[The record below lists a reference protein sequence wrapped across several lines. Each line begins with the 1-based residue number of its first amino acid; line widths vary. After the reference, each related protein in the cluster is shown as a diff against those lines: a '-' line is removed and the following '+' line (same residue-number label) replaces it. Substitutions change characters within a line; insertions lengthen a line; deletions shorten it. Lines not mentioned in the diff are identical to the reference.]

1 MITTVTVF
9 LDDNELEFMDG
20 AVRCGYI
27 VAQDE
32 QGREIF
38 YQDLLDNSGY
48 PTTRELVDE
57 VAGLLQVRREE
68 VLVAA

>member
-1 MITTVTVF
+1 MITNVTVF
-9 LDDNELEFMDG
+9 LDDNQLEYMDG

-32 QGREIF
+32 QGRETF